1 MKSSQNK
8 SGSKSKSKGYNPNF
22 KKDRMTDASHHDEF
36 IFNKTPILASALKKL
51 KNKTGS
57 SIPKQVKRPPV

>member
-8 SGSKSKSKGYNPNF
+8 SHSKSKSKGYNPNF
-22 KKDRMTDASHHDEF
+22 KKDRMTDASHQDGF
-36 IFNKTPILASALKKL
+36 MFNKTPILASALKKL

-57 SIPKQVKRPPV
+57 SIPKQTKRPPV